1 MIPSRL
7 LEHIGLQEVDRWR
20 RHPFV
25 SGLADGTLPIEA
37 FRWYLQQ
44 DWLYLKNYVR
54 VYARLAGVAPD
65 GAMEHLVHLAHEL
78 VTTELGLIKAMMD
91 PFDVELVGI
100 EPTPVNRE
108 YQEFLLD
115 AASRDFAEGVA
126 ATMPC
131 LWGYSVLGRGM
142 PEPPADGS
150 HPYRSW
156 VDVYRADSMRAN
168 TDLLLGLLDDAVAAA
183 AGPTGHAGTTH
194 ALSGIERAF
203 RRAFELEW
211 RFWDNPHLVSE
222 TPDQSDPSDQPTR
235 EEPVSASSW
244 LGHEI

>member
-7 LEHIGLQEVDRWR
+7 LEHIGLPEVERWR
-20 RHPFV
+20 GHPFV
-25 SGLADGTLPIEA
+25 SGLSDGTLPIEA

-78 VTTELGLIKAMMD
+78 VTTELGLIKAMME

-115 AASRDFAEGVA
+115 AAARDFAEGVA

-168 TDLLLGLLDDAVAAA
+168 TDLLLGLLDEAVLSAADTS
-183 AGPTGHAGTTH
+183 GNAGTAPDLT
-194 ALSGIERAF
+194 AIERAF
-203 RRAFELEW
+203 RRAFELEM
-211 RFWDNPHLVSE
+211 RFWDNPHLISVPQDASA
-222 TPDQSDPSDQPTR
+222 PAAPGARD
-235 EEPVSASSW
+235 EPVSASSW
-244 LGHEI
+244 PRNEI